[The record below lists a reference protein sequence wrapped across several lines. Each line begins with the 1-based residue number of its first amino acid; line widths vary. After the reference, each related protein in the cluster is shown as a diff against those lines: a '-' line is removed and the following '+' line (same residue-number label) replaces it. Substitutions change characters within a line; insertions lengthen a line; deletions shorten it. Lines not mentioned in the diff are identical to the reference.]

1 MLHSFPQYLLTVSS
15 YQNILNVYAF
25 CNWHDVSWGTKGS
38 DKVDVLPSAVTK
50 VSDDGKAKVIEEID
64 KPQADIDSAFEVT
77 VKRAL
82 TPFKPEVEVEKKTL
96 DDSYKSFRTRLITL
110 WIFTNGLLAVVIY
123 SSSFDKFTRASDPT
137 VAVPAD
143 EIGMTQ
149 QEARTAQYFRLLL
162 WVTAALSFIR
172 FIGCV
177 SSFLHPQVT
186 SPAKL
191 INTTGLV
198 LGTRIYS
205 LLFCKTLNSCLQHIT
220 KNRITADGRGRM
232 HLRMHS
238 ASQKLGDYIRNNKKI
253 RKIGFHFFRLYLGA
267 LVDEVFGEFLW
278 LVLRCFCNCYI
289 SPVCSPRSYTY
300 L

>member
-82 TPFKPEVEVEKKTL
+82 TPFKAEVEVEKKTL

-123 SSSFDKFTRASDPT
+123 SSSFDKFTRAENVRT
-137 VAVPAD
+137 AD
-143 EIGMTQ
+143 EEATGMTQ
-149 QEARTAQYFRLLL
+149 QEARTAEYFRLLL
-162 WVTAALSFIR
+162 WVTSGLSFIR
-172 FIGCV
+172 FAGCV
-177 SSFLHPQVT
+177 SILLHPFARCKLTT
-186 SPAKL
+186 S
-191 INTTGLV
+191 IGLV
-198 LGTRIYS
+198 LGACFYS
-205 LLFCKTLNSCLQHIT
+205 VLLREAIDYYHIT
-220 KNRITADGRGRM
+220 
-232 HLRMHS
+232 L
-238 ASQKLGDYIRNNKKI
+238 
-253 RKIGFHFFRLYLGA
+253 
-267 LVDEVFGEFLW
+267 
-278 LVLRCFCNCYI
+278 
-289 SPVCSPRSYTY
+289 SPRKKWVWAESPSLDPVYFETWGPPQNFFHN
-300 L
+300 